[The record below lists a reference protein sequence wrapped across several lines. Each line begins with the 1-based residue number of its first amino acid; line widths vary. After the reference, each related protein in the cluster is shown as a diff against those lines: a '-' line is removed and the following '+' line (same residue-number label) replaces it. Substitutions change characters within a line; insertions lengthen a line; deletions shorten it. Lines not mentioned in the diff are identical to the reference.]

1 METYIFIICEA
12 KGRVGYTHTLPGNVI
27 LKMAD
32 DGPPEGIPGGDEG
45 RDGVG
50 DIIESESVET
60 GWVVIS
66 KGPEDEEEL
75 DNVSKIEG
83 VEGIMP
89 AHSLLLSSLPL
100 SGQTDEVLNE
110 DGGHETSD
118 KEIELTGDHV
128 TVSSESNGDHV
139 TVTNDHVT
147 TISDH
152 VTSIQE
158 TTGDHMT
165 DSQEATG
172 DHVTSSQEATG
183 DHVTGS
189 QEATSDHVTSSQEAT
204 SDHVTGSQE
213 AASDHMTGSQEA
225 TSDHVTGSQ
234 EATSDHVTGSQ
245 EVTSDHVTDT
255 QETTNDHMTGS
266 QETTSDHVKRPS
278 HVTISVKVEEKDTG
292 PRY

>member
-1 METYIFIICEA
+1 METYIFIICEV

-66 KGPEDEEEL
+66 KGPEDEEEV

-89 AHSLLLSSLPL
+89 AHSLLLSCLPL
-100 SGQTDEVLNE
+100 SGQNDKVQNK
-110 DGGHETSD
+110 DGSRVSSD
-118 KEIELTGDHV
+118 KEIELASDHV

-158 TTGDHMT
+158 
-165 DSQEATG
+165 
-172 DHVTSSQEATG
+172 ATG

-189 QEATSDHVTSSQEAT
+189 QEATGDHV
-204 SDHVTGSQE
+204 
-213 AASDHMTGSQEA
+213 TGSQEA

-245 EVTSDHVTDT
+245 EATSDHV
-255 QETTNDHMTGS
+255 TGS

-278 HVTISVKVEEKDTG
+278 HVTTSVKVEEKDTG